1 MKYKKGTGMIFAG
14 LLMLS
19 AALFLVLYNH
29 SLNESAR
36 ESVAEAV
43 AAMEFAVP
51 QRKQIQP
58 QIPETIPRAIRE
70 MPEIAI
76 NGQNY
81 IGTLEIPSLDLTL
94 GIISQWNEQR
104 LQIAPCRYTG
114 SIYTDD
120 LVIAA
125 HNYPAHF
132 GKLKELQSGETVLF
146 TDAEGV
152 TNAYTVAAME
162 ILMPEN
168 VEEMTDGTWDL
179 TLFTCTYGGES
190 RMAVRCS
197 RSA

>member
-1 MKYKKGTGMIFAG
+1 MKHKKGTGMICTG

-19 AALFLVLYNH
+19 AALLLILYNQ
-29 SLNESAR
+29 SLNENAR
-36 ESVAEAV
+36 ESTEKTV
-43 AAMEFAVP
+43 AAIEASAP
-51 QRKQIQP
+51 QRKPVQP
-58 QIPETIPRAIRE
+58 QIQETTPQIIRE
-70 MPEIAI
+70 MPEMPI

-81 IGTLEIPSLDLTL
+81 IGILEIPSLDLRL

-104 LQIAPCRYTG
+104 LQVSPCRYTG

-132 GKLKELQSGETVLF
+132 GKLKELQSGEAVLF

-152 TNAYTVAAME
+152 ANAYTVAAME
-162 ILMPEN
+162 ILMPED
-168 VEEMTDGTWDL
+168 VEEMTDGTWAL

-190 RMAVRCS
+190 RIAVRCS